1 MKDELLRVLGVMVGE
16 QVRMGRGGLGGSGK
30 GIWIWG
36 GIKRGVAIRGLVL
49 DVVVVLVAVVVLDA
63 VRMGAR
69 VGVLGA
75 MREGAMREGAR
86 TGITDDMRVGMRV
99 A

>member
-1 MKDELLRVLGVMVGE
+1 MNDELLRVLGVMFGE

-36 GIKRGVAIRGLVL
+36 GIKRGVAM
-49 DVVVVLVAVVVLDA
+49 
-63 VRMGAR
+63 RMGAR
-69 VGVLGA
+69 VGVLGALREGA
-75 MREGAMREGAR
+75 MREGAMREGAM
-86 TGITDDMRVGMRV
+86 TGMTDDVLLGIRV

>member
-1 MKDELLRVLGVMVGE
+1 
-16 QVRMGRGGLGGSGK
+16 K

-36 GIKRGVAIRGLVL
+36 GIKRGVAMRG
-49 DVVVVLVAVVVLDA
+49 VVLDA

-69 VGVLGA
+69 VGALGA
-75 MREGAMREGAR
+75 MREGAM
-86 TGITDDMRVGMRV
+86 TGMTDDVLLGIRV

>member
-1 MKDELLRVLGVMVGE
+1 MVSRGRLSLNDELLRVLGVMFGE

-36 GIKRGVAIRGLVL
+36 GIKRGVAM
-49 DVVVVLVAVVVLDA
+49 
-63 VRMGAR
+63 RMGAR

-75 MREGAMREGAR
+75 LREGAMREGAM
-86 TGITDDMRVGMRV
+86 TGMTDDVLLGIRV

>member
-49 DVVVVLVAVVVLDA
+49 DAVVVLDA

-75 MREGAMREGAR
+75 MREGAMREGAMI
-86 TGITDDMRVGMRV
+86 GVTDDMRVGMRV